1 MNFAVENWAPSY
13 GAATEDIGADEATA
27 EVERSV
33 EVPEGSW
40 TPIRPAVQ
48 PPGHIAFV
56 DGTNRIDAQVW
67 IDEPDGDVRPGIC
80 ATYAAGAVVC
90 DGMARVTDVRVRRG
104 LFTASAFAEP
114 ITTGHVTYEV
124 RASTGTIEQLA
135 MSVIDRM
142 RHLEAEVARAVTDAE
157 LIVLDGLLWG
167 REDIPNAIGYIK
179 SHRTPYL
186 PAELNAIVS
195 ALAPGER
202 SPLFLVTTTWTR
214 YSWYVRLPGSTG
226 HPWSGVVRCEAN
238 PDISPAQASALADR
252 ATAALPRFASSR
264 HRDPRAPQNLYPI
277 GGLERELRRRSGD
290 ARLIYRSL
298 LAAAV

>member
-1 MNFAVENWAPSY
+1 MRFAVENWAPQY
-13 GAATEDIGADEATA
+13 GAAAEDVGAEELTA

-33 EVPEGSW
+33 EIPEDRWG
-40 TPIRPAVQ
+40 PIRPAVE
-48 PPGHIAFV
+48 PPDQIAFV

-67 IDEPDGDVRPGIC
+67 IDEPEGDVRPGIC
-80 ATYAAGAVVC
+80 ATYAAGAVLC
-90 DGMARVTDVRVRRG
+90 DGMARVSDIRVQRR
-104 LFTASAFAEP
+104 LFTASGFAQP

-124 RASTGTIEQLA
+124 RASTGTTEQLA
-135 MSVIDRM
+135 IAVIEQM
-142 RHLEAEVARAVTDAE
+142 RQLEAEVARAVTGAE

-167 REDIPNAIGYIK
+167 RADIPKAIGYIK
-179 SHRTPYL
+179 SHQTPYL
-186 PAELNAIVS
+186 PAELNKVVS
-195 ALAPGER
+195 ALSPGER
-202 SPLFLVTTTWTR
+202 TPLFLVSTTWTR
-214 YSWYVRLPGSTG
+214 YSWYVRLPGSSG

-238 PDISPAQASALADR
+238 PDMASSEAAALADA
-252 ATAALPRFASSR
+252 ATVALPRYASSR

>member
-1 MNFAVENWAPSY
+1 LNFAVENWAPQY
-13 GAATEDIGADEATA
+13 GAAAEDVGAEELTA

-33 EVPEGSW
+33 EIPEDRWG
-40 TPIRPAVQ
+40 PIRPAVE
-48 PPGHIAFV
+48 PPEHIAFV

-80 ATYAAGAVVC
+80 ATYAAGAVLC
-90 DGMARVTDVRVRRG
+90 DGMARISDIRVQRR
-104 LFTASAFAEP
+104 LFTASAFAQP

-124 RASTGTIEQLA
+124 RASTGTTEQLA
-135 MSVIDRM
+135 IAVIEQM
-142 RHLEAEVARAVTDAE
+142 RQLEAEVARAVTGAE

-167 REDIPNAIGYIK
+167 RADIPKAIGYIK
-179 SHRTPYL
+179 SHQTPYL
-186 PAELNAIVS
+186 PAELNKVVS
-195 ALAPGER
+195 ALSPGER
-202 SPLFLVTTTWTR
+202 TPLFLVSTTWTR
-214 YSWYVRLPGSTG
+214 YSWYVRLPGSSG

-238 PDISPAQASALADR
+238 PDMASSEAAALADG
-252 ATAALPRFASSR
+252 ATVALPRYASSR

>member
-1 MNFAVENWAPSY
+1 MRFAVENWAPQY
-13 GAATEDIGADEATA
+13 GAAAEDVGAEELTA

-33 EVPEGSW
+33 EIPEDRWG
-40 TPIRPAVQ
+40 PIRPAVE

-80 ATYAAGAVVC
+80 ATYAAGAVLC
-90 DGMARVTDVRVRRG
+90 DGMARVSDILVQRR
-104 LFTASAFAEP
+104 LFTASAFAQP

-124 RASTGTIEQLA
+124 RASTGTAEQLA
-135 MSVIDRM
+135 IAVIEQM
-142 RHLEAEVARAVTDAE
+142 RQLEAEVARAVTGAE

-167 REDIPNAIGYIK
+167 RADIPKAIGYIK
-179 SHRTPYL
+179 SHQTPYL
-186 PAELNAIVS
+186 PAELNKVVS

-202 SPLFLVTTTWTR
+202 TPLFLVSTTWTR
-214 YSWYVRLPGSTG
+214 YSWYVRLPGSSG

-238 PDISPAQASALADR
+238 PDMASSEAAALADG
-252 ATAALPRFASSR
+252 ATVALPRYASSR

>member
-13 GAATEDIGADEATA
+13 GAASDDVGAEEATA
-27 EVERSV
+27 EVVRTI
-33 EVPEGSW
+33 EVAEDAW
-40 TPIRPAVQ
+40 EPIRPDG
-48 PPGHIAFV
+48 PPPHLIAFV

-90 DGMARVTDVRVRRG
+90 DGIARVTDVRVQRG
-104 LFTASAFAEP
+104 LFTSSGHAEP
-114 ITTGHVTYEV
+114 IRTGHVTYEV
-124 RASTGTIEQLA
+124 RAATGTLDQLA

-142 RHLEAEVARAVTDAE
+142 RHLEADVARAVTDVE

-195 ALAPGER
+195 ALSPGER
-202 SPLFLVTTTWTR
+202 TPLFLVTTSWTR
-214 YSWYVRLPGSTG
+214 YSWYVRLPGSSG

-238 PDISPAQASALADR
+238 PDVSPAEAAALADR
-252 ATAALPRFASSR
+252 ATAAIPRFASSR

-290 ARLIYRSL
+290 ARFIYRSL
-298 LAAAV
+298 LTAAG

>member
-1 MNFAVENWAPSY
+1 MRFAVENWAPQY
-13 GAATEDIGADEATA
+13 GAAAEDVGAEELTA

-33 EVPEGSW
+33 EIPEDRWG
-40 TPIRPAVQ
+40 PIQ
-48 PPGHIAFV
+48 PTVEPPDHIAFV

-80 ATYAAGAVVC
+80 ATYAAGAVLC
-90 DGMARVTDVRVRRG
+90 DGMARVSDVRVQRR
-104 LFTASAFAEP
+104 LFTSSAFAQP

-124 RASTGTIEQLA
+124 RASTGTTEQLA
-135 MSVIDRM
+135 IAVIEQM
-142 RHLEAEVARAVTDAE
+142 RQLEAEVARAVTGAE

-167 REDIPNAIGYIK
+167 RADIPKAIGYIK
-179 SHRTPYL
+179 SHQTPYL
-186 PAELNAIVS
+186 PAELNKVVS
-195 ALAPGER
+195 ALSPGER
-202 SPLFLVTTTWTR
+202 TPLFLVSTTWTR

-238 PDISPAQASALADR
+238 PDMASSEAAALADG
-252 ATAALPRFASSR
+252 ATVALPRYASSR

>member
-1 MNFAVENWAPSY
+1 MNFAIENWAPSY
-13 GAATEDIGADEATA
+13 GAATEDVGAEEATA
-27 EVERSV
+27 DVVRSI
-33 EVPEGSW
+33 EVPEDEW
-40 TPIRPAVQ
+40 KPIRPAAR
-48 PPGHIAFV
+48 PPHLIAFV

-80 ATYAAGAVVC
+80 ATYAAGAVTC
-90 DGMARVTDVRVRRG
+90 DGVARVTDVRVQRG
-104 LFTASAFAEP
+104 LFTSAAGAEP

-124 RASTGTIEQLA
+124 RAATGTLDQLA

-142 RHLEAEVARAVTDAE
+142 RHLEAEVARAITGVD

-167 REDIPNAIGYIK
+167 REDVSNAIGYIK

-186 PAELNAIVS
+186 PAELHAIVS
-195 ALAPGER
+195 ALSPGER
-202 SPLFLVTTTWTR
+202 SPLFLVTTSWTR
-214 YSWYVRLPGSTG
+214 FSWYVRLPGSTG

-238 PDISPAQASALADR
+238 PNMSPSDAAALADR

-290 ARLIYRSL
+290 ARFIYRSL
-298 LAAAV
+298 LKAAG